1 MEQLKIDT
9 WGTIVCY
16 LCIINTIGFF
26 LMGIDKWK
34 ARNKQW
40 RVAEKTFFAVS
51 LLGGSLG
58 TWIGMYVFRHKTKH
72 QRFVILMP
80 LICIV
85 HVFLAVYVFYRLFG

>member
-58 TWIGMYVFRHKTKH
+58 TWIGMYVFRHKAKH
-72 QRFVILMP
+72 WYFVVGMP
-80 LICIV
+80 LIFAIQIV
-85 HVFLAVYVFYRLFG
+85 FCLLTFKL